1 MKITAA
7 IAATALALLSF
18 PLYANDATTQPRAIA
33 EPSAE
38 AEREALALALKEFQA
53 IERLIAEAEARRP
66 DGARVYFDY
75 AALRAELTQV
85 KVGIRQYLDERRP
98 QPRTFEPLEATYVG
112 VNPAE

>member
-1 MKITAA
+1 MKITTA
-7 IAATALALLSF
+7 IAATALALLAS
-18 PLYANDATTQPRAIA
+18 PVHANDAASQPRAIA

-66 DGARVYFDY
+66 DGARIYFDY
-75 AALRAELTQV
+75 AARRAELSQV
-85 KVGIRQYLDERRP
+85 KFGIRQYLDERRP
-98 QPRTFEPLEATYVG
+98 QPRSFEPLEATYVG

>member
-7 IAATALALLSF
+7 IAATSLALVTS
-18 PLYANDATTQPRAIA
+18 PLHANETASHSRAIA

-75 AALRAELTQV
+75 GALRTELLQV
-85 KVGIRQYLDERRP
+85 KFGIRQYLDERRP
-98 QPRTFEPLEATYVG
+98 QPRSFEPLEATYVG